1 MVQYSGVTT
10 TNLNQN
16 QKERIEIMSGIK
28 EIDTVLIPQGSEYR
42 MYHGLEQE
50 SEGDLITP
58 RDAKESGVFFPII
71 KADVSA
77 TVKGETIP
85 LDNHKHLM
93 ADTADGLVPLHMA
106 TKKYQIIENEKIA
119 KAVSSA
125 LKQSDSGAVLSSMGT
140 LNGLKTFFMSFKL
153 DDLVIANEKN
163 SGYLNVV
170 GGHNGKANRFF
181 ASNLRLECMNSIHA
195 ALAGSKGYID
205 LRVTH
210 SGNVDI
216 KCADLTK
223 DITGLIEQ
231 RKHFAEAMEILATQ
245 KVVEQDI
252 AAIAAGYFIKDA
264 GKVDKFSTRTM
275 NAVSGIT
282 DLAVRG
288 RGNSGETMYDVLNG
302 ATEYWTSG
310 DGVGR
315 DTSSSAK
322 AYSSEYGTAAKHK
335 VNFADYLLTS
345 RDESSIEEGHRVLTA
360 TLNG

>member
-1 MVQYSGVTT
+1 
-10 TNLNQN
+10 
-16 QKERIEIMSGIK
+16 MSGIK
-28 EIDTVLIPQGSEYR
+28 EIDSVLIPQGSEYR
-42 MYHGLEQE
+42 MYHGLEIE
-50 SEGDLITP
+50 SQNELITP
-58 RDAKESGVFFPII
+58 RDAKENGVFFPIV
-71 KADVSA
+71 KADVFASLN
-77 TVKGETIP
+77 GDSIP

-93 ADTADGLVPLHMA
+93 AKTNHGVVPLHMA
-106 TKKYQIIENEKIA
+106 TNKYQIIENEKIA

-125 LKQSDSGAVLSSMGT
+125 LKQSESGAVLSSMGT
-140 LNGLKTFFMSFKL
+140 LNGLKTFFMSFKM
-153 DDLVIANEKN
+153 DDLIINDEQH

-170 GGHNGKANRFF
+170 GGHNGTANRVFLSDF
-181 ASNLRLECMNSIHA
+181 RLCCSNSIHT
-195 ALAGSKGYID
+195 ALSGRKGFID
-205 LRVTH
+205 LKVTH

-223 DITGLIEQ
+223 DITGLIGQ
-231 RKHFAEAMEILATQ
+231 RKHFVESMEILAAQ

-252 AAIAAGYFIKDA
+252 AAIAAGYFLKDTF
-264 GKVDKFSTRTM
+264 GKVDKFSTRTL
-275 NAVSGIT
+275 NAVSGIA
-282 DLAVRG
+282 DLAIRG
-288 RGNSGETMYDVLNG
+288 RGNKGETMYDVLNG

>member
-1 MVQYSGVTT
+1 
-10 TNLNQN
+10 
-16 QKERIEIMSGIK
+16 MSGIK
-28 EIDTVLIPQGSEYR
+28 EIDTVIIPQGSEYR
-42 MYHGLEQE
+42 MYHGLEIE

-58 RDAKESGVFFPII
+58 RDARESGVFFPIRM
-71 KADVSA
+71 ADVSA
-77 TVKGETIP
+77 TVNGKTIP

-106 TKKYQIIENEKIA
+106 TKKYQKIENETFA
-119 KAVSSA
+119 RPVVNALRQSA
-125 LKQSDSGAVLSSMGT
+125 PDSKLSAMGT
-140 LNGLKTFFMSFKL
+140 LNGLKTFFMSFKM
-153 DDLVIANEKN
+153 DDHTINGEKH

-170 GGHNGKANRFF
+170 GGHNGKANRVFL
-181 ASNLRLECMNSIHA
+181 SDLRLCCSNSIHA

-205 LRVTH
+205 LKVTH

-231 RKHFAEAMEILATQ
+231 RKHFTEAMEILATQ

-252 AAIAAGYFIKDA
+252 SAIAAGYFLKSA

-282 DLAVRG
+282 DLAIRG

-315 DTSSSAK
+315 DTSGSAK

-335 VNFADYLLTS
+335 VNFADYLLAS
-345 RDESSIEEGHRVLTA
+345 RDESSIEDGHRVLTA
-360 TLNG
+360 TLNR

>member
-1 MVQYSGVTT
+1 
-10 TNLNQN
+10 
-16 QKERIEIMSGIK
+16 MSGIK
-28 EIDTVLIPQGSEYR
+28 EIDSVLIPQGSEYR
-42 MYHGLEQE
+42 MYHGLEKE
-50 SEGDLITP
+50 SEGEFITP
-58 RDAKESGVFFPII
+58 RDAKENGVFFPIV
-71 KADVSA
+71 KADVFASLN
-77 TVKGETIP
+77 GDSIP

-93 ADTADGLVPLHMA
+93 AKTNHGVVPLHMA
-106 TKKYQIIENEKIA
+106 TNKYQIIENEKIA

-125 LKQSDSGAVLSSMGT
+125 LKQSESGAVLSSMGT
-140 LNGLKTFFMSFKL
+140 LNGLKTFFMSFKM
-153 DDLVIANEKN
+153 DDLIINDEQH

-170 GGHNGKANRFF
+170 GGHNGTANRVFL
-181 ASNLRLECMNSIHA
+181 SDLRLCCSNSIHA

-205 LRVTH
+205 LKVTH

-231 RKHFAEAMEILATQ
+231 RKHFAEAMGILATQ

-252 AAIAAGYFIKDA
+252 SAIAAGYFIKSS
-264 GKVDKFSTRTM
+264 GKVDKFSTRTL

-282 DLAVRG
+282 DLAIRG

-315 DTSSSAK
+315 DTSGSAK

>member
-1 MVQYSGVTT
+1 
-10 TNLNQN
+10 
-16 QKERIEIMSGIK
+16 MSGIK
-28 EIDTVLIPQGSEYR
+28 EIDSVLIPQGSDYR
-42 MYHGLEQE
+42 MYHGLEIE
-50 SEGDLITP
+50 SRDQFITP
-58 RDAKESGVFFPII
+58 RDARENGVFFPIRM
-71 KADVSA
+71 ADVSA
-77 TVKGETIP
+77 TVNGKTIP

-106 TKKYQIIENEKIA
+106 TKKYQKIENETFA
-119 KAVSSA
+119 RPVVNALRQSA
-125 LKQSDSGAVLSSMGT
+125 PDSKLSAMGT
-140 LNGLKTFFMSFKL
+140 LNGLKTFFMSFKM
-153 DDLVIANEKN
+153 DDHTINGEKH

-170 GGHNGKANRFF
+170 GGHNGTANRVFL
-181 ASNLRLECMNSIHA
+181 SDLRLECMNSIHA
-195 ALAGSKGYID
+195 ALAGRKGYID
-205 LRVTH
+205 LKVTH

-231 RKHFAEAMEILATQ
+231 RKHFAEAMGILAAQ

-252 AAIAAGYFIKDA
+252 AAIAAGFFLKDA
-264 GKVDKFSTRTM
+264 FGKVDKFSTRTL

-282 DLAVRG
+282 DLAIRG
-288 RGNSGETMYDVLNG
+288 RGNRGETMYDVLNG

-345 RDESSIEEGHRVLTA
+345 HDESSIEEGHRVLTA
-360 TLNG
+360 TLNS